1 MNDRFRFDQLSA
13 QGRCEPDASGSTRP
27 RVCENALIA

>member
-13 QGRCEPDASGSTRP
+13 QGRSATFGTPSKNPFIEGIPC
-27 RVCENALIA
+27 